1 MQNRRLLTLFAL
13 LFVFGQQLHAQ
24 VKVDMRVDR
33 RLYITYEPILVTV
46 AITNLSGHD
55 LTLSDAD
62 GQKWFSFQVVTGDGR
77 IIPPVKLDY
86 KLLPLTIPAGV
97 TLKRSVNLTSLYG
110 VQETGLYRVKASIYS
125 HESEKYTS
133 SPSDEFQV
141 TEGKLFWQQT
151 VGVPEDLQVPGEG
164 THRTIS
170 LLTFRLP
177 KDNMLYVRVE
187 DDDAGIVYT
196 TSPLGRVLIQNDPD
210 VKLDKNN
217 QLHVL
222 QLVGA
227 KTYVYSRIGLNG
239 EFQDQLTY
247 NASPTAPYLKKD
259 ADGDVFVRGGQL
271 DKPAST
277 GPNAPNVPKVS
288 DRPAGFPQP

>member
-1 MQNRRLLTLFAL
+1 MQNRRLITLLAL

-24 VKVDMRVDR
+24 IKVDMRVDR

-55 LTLSDAD
+55 LTLSDED
-62 GQKWFSFQVVTGDGR
+62 GQQWFSFQVNTGDGG
-77 IIPPVKLDY
+77 IIPPTDLNY
-86 KLLPLTIPAGV
+86 KLSPITIPAGK

-110 VQETGLYRVKASIYS
+110 VQETGLYRVKASVYS
-125 HESEKYTS
+125 HETGKYFS
-133 SPSDEFQV
+133 SPNDEFQV
-141 TEGKLFWQQT
+141 TEGKLFWSQT
-151 VGVPEDLQVPGEG
+151 VGVPEEIQKPGEG
-164 THRTIS
+164 THRTIT

-177 KDNMLYVRVE
+177 KDNMLYVRVQ

-196 TSPLGRVLIQNDPD
+196 TSPLGPMLISNDPTI
-210 VKLDKNN
+210 KLDKNN

-222 QLVGA
+222 QLIGA
-227 KTYVYSRIGLNG
+227 KTYVYSRVGLDG

-247 NASPTAPYLKKD
+247 DAATSVPFLKKD
-259 ADGDVFVRGGQL
+259 ADGEVYVKGGEL
-271 DKPAST
+271 EKPAPT
-277 GPNAPNVPKVS
+277 GPNAVPVPKVS